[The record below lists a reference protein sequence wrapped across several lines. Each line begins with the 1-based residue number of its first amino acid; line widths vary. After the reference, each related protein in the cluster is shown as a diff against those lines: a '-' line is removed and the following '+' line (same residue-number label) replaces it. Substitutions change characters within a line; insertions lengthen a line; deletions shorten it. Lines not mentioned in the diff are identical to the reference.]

1 MNVLRMETRT
11 QEQEV
16 RLGELYGW
24 GLPAGRWES
33 ADRCESQDSG
43 SGLLPLTS
51 LDMLLPH
58 WMGL

>member
-16 RLGELYGW
+16 RLRELYGW

-33 ADRCESQDSG
+33 ADTQDSG

-51 LDMLLPH
+51 LHMLLPH